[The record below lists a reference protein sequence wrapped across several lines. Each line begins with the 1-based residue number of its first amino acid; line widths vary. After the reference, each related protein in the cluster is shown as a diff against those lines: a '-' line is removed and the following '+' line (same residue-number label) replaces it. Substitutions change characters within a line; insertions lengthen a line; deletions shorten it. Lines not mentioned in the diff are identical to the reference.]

1 MFAGQLWKILSS
13 RRSLSSLVSTLVCD
27 CRHNDFINHLPYLI
41 QLWYCLWVHVQCFFL
56 NCCAWAV
63 ALHQFTSKP
72 YTFVCSALAAS
83 DNNLPPFLLPAS
95 AVNLTSQLSPEPSL
109 VPHLVLISHLPSAT
123 WNGRAGAA
131 MVPLPVQGQIWGPR
145 LQVMGTLWG
154 VARVFEASLPSESC
168 LSHHRNDGSSTY
180 IPP

>member
-27 CRHNDFINHLPYLI
+27 CRHNDFINHLPYLL

-123 WNGRAGAA
+123 WNGRVHYEVPGSRWWALCEGWQGCLRPLCHLRAA
-131 MVPLPVQGQIWGPR
+131 WAIIEMMALLLTYLLKCPQYWGKP
-145 LQVMGTLWG
+145 
-154 VARVFEASLPSESC
+154 
-168 LSHHRNDGSSTY
+168 
-180 IPP
+180 